1 MNRQCY
7 VSLQSLVNQKI
18 FQIYRYHDVTQ
29 AISGKSGSAKPCYC
43 FYHLCTEL
51 KCFMLYMFYHT
62 LGSELDLLPF
72 ISSLCINMVSTTF
85 WALFFFFFGFK
96 VVQPH
101 DFFMELLAASV
112 PGVSTYGMDGLSIH
126 ASQLFCL
133 LVSLLSQSQSREP
146 CPCCSV
152 SVAIMVTLYC
162 LIHYVQNI
170 LLMYC
175 LFYTFCHFCSLI
187 LMMYKK
193 FNQLASIKQ
202 IDKLK

>member
-1 MNRQCY
+1 
-7 VSLQSLVNQKI
+7 
-18 FQIYRYHDVTQ
+18 
-29 AISGKSGSAKPCYC
+29 
-43 FYHLCTEL
+43 
-51 KCFMLYMFYHT
+51 MLYMFYHT

-72 ISSLCINMVSTTF
+72 ISSLGIIWF
-85 WALFFFFFGFK
+85 QPHFGLFFFFFLNSWQFSHMTSLWRF
-96 VVQPH
+96 Q
-101 DFFMELLAASV
+101 LLLFQEWI
-112 PGVSTYGMDGLSIH
+112 GLSIH

-133 LVSLLSQSQSREP
+133 LVSLLSQSHSREP

>member
-72 ISSLCINMVSTTF
+72 ISSLGIIWF
-85 WALFFFFFGFK
+85 QPHFGLFFFFFFLDSW
-96 VVQPH
+96 QFSH
-101 DFFMELLAASV
+101 MTSSWRFQLLLFQEWI
-112 PGVSTYGMDGLSIH
+112 GLSIH

-133 LVSLLSQSQSREP
+133 LVSLLSQSHSREP
-146 CPCCSV
+146 CPCWSV

-162 LIHYVQNI
+162 LIHYVTKYFTNVLLVLHI
-170 LLMYC
+170 LSF
-175 LFYTFCHFCSLI
+175 LFINTY
-187 LMMYKK
+187 
-193 FNQLASIKQ
+193 
-202 IDKLK
+202 DV

>member
-85 WALFFFFFGFK
+85 WALFFFFGFM

-112 PGVSTYGMDGLSIH
+112 PGVDWPQHPCQPTVLSLSVSAFLVTVQRALSLLLCLSSYHGYPIL
-126 ASQLFCL
+126 SNSLCTKYFTNVL
-133 LVSLLSQSQSREP
+133 LVLHILSF
-146 CPCCSV
+146 
-152 SVAIMVTLYC
+152 
-162 LIHYVQNI
+162 
-170 LLMYC
+170 
-175 LFYTFCHFCSLI
+175 LFINTY
-187 LMMYKK
+187 
-193 FNQLASIKQ
+193 
-202 IDKLK
+202 DV

>member
-51 KCFMLYMFYHT
+51 KCFMLYMLYMFYHT

-72 ISSLCINMVSTTF
+72 ISSLGIIWF
-85 WALFFFFFGFK
+85 QPHFGLFFFFFGFM

-101 DFFMELLAASV
+101 DFFMEVLAASV
-112 PGVSTYGMDGLSIH
+112 PGVDWPQHPCQPTVLSLSVS
-126 ASQLFCL
+126 AF
-133 LVSLLSQSQSREP
+133 LVTFQRALSLL
-146 CPCCSV
+146 
-152 SVAIMVTLYC
+152 LC
-162 LIHYVQNI
+162 LSSYHGYPI
-170 LLMYC
+170 LSNSLCYKI
-175 LFYTFCHFCSLI
+175 FY
-187 LMMYKK
+187 
-193 FNQLASIKQ
+193 
-202 IDKLK
+202 